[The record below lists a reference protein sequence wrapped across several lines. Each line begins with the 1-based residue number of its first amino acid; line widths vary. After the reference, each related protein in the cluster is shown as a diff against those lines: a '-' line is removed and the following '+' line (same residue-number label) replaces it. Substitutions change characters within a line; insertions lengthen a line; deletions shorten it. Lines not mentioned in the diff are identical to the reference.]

1 MTPILN
7 KPPLNTGDTVYEIR
21 DGILYI
27 ERLTRTQ
34 FTVENFKVLTGNRL
48 TYSEGFLYPVII
60 FGKDMISM
68 DKAAREYMSAEG
80 CENKLSR
87 AFVVEKTQGKLQL
100 NFFINTYRQP
110 IPVEVFD
117 EMEPA
122 IKWSTQ
128 FRQQ

>member
-1 MTPILN
+1 MTPILD
-7 KPPLNTGDTVYEIR
+7 KPPLNTGDTIYEIK
-21 DGILYI
+21 DGILFI
-27 ERLTRTQ
+27 ERLTRAH
-34 FTVENFKVLTGNRL
+34 FTLENFKVITENRL
-48 TYSEGFLYPVII
+48 TYSEGFMYPVII

-68 DKAAREYMSAEG
+68 DKAAREYMAGEG
-80 CENKLSR
+80 CINKLSR

-110 IPVEVFD
+110 IPVEIFD

-122 IKWSTQ
+122 IEWSKQ

>member
-1 MTPILN
+1 MTPTLN
-7 KPPLNTGDTVYEIR
+7 KPALNTGDTVYEIK
-21 DGILYI
+21 DGILFI
-27 ERLTRTQ
+27 ERLTRTH
-34 FTVENFKVLTGNRL
+34 FTVENFKVITEDRL
-48 TYSEGFLYPVII
+48 TYTEGFLYPVII

-68 DKAAREYMSAEG
+68 EKAARDYMSGEG
-80 CENKLSR
+80 CVNKLSR

-110 IPVEVFD
+110 IPVEIFD

-122 IKWSTQ
+122 IEWSKQ

>member
-7 KPPLNTGDTVYEIR
+7 KPPLNIGSTVYEIK
-21 DGILYI
+21 DGILFI
-27 ERLTRTQ
+27 ERLARAH
-34 FTVENFKVLTGNRL
+34 FTVENFKVITENRL
-48 TYSEGFLYPVII
+48 AYSEGFLYPVII
-60 FGKDMISM
+60 FGKDMMSM
-68 DKAAREYMSAEG
+68 DKAARDYMSGKG

-110 IPVEVFD
+110 IPVEIFD

-122 IKWSTQ
+122 IEWSKQ
-128 FRQQ
+128 FRHS